1 MEKFEAIL
9 YFCDSTMEVEYFL
22 IFEVAKEVVW
32 LRKFL
37 LRLVVVLLA
46 ISPLVLFCDN
56 NGVMV

>member
-32 LRKFL
+32 LWKFL

>member
-32 LRKFL
+32 LWKFL
-37 LRLVVVLLA
+37 LRLVVVPLA

-56 NGVMV
+56 NGVMA

>member
-32 LRKFL
+32 LWKFL
-37 LRLVVVLLA
+37 FVPLA

-56 NGVMV
+56 SGIMV